1 MELLWLFV
9 NFLPFLEGS
18 LVGSQ
23 GRQNNGAK
31 TQQAKRL
38 YLNGRTFIQYSE
50 AIFVPGVGGTPLYKP
65 YRYVPP
71 QRVGLFFAALVWNG
85 YRLCRLR
92 SFWSGI
98 GHGFQGNCGSV
109 WTYLLFQF

>member
-1 MELLWLFV
+1 MELLWLLLV
-9 NFLPFLEGS
+9 NILPFLEGS

-38 YLNGRTFIQYSE
+38 YLNARTFIQYSE
-50 AIFVPGVGGTPLYKP
+50 AIFVPGVGGGGGGTPLYKP

-71 QRVGLFFAALVWNG
+71 QRVGLFFAAL
-85 YRLCRLR
+85 
-92 SFWSGI
+92 FWKR
-98 GHGFQGNCGSV
+98 V
-109 WTYLLFQF
+109 

>member
-1 MELLWLFV
+1 MELLWLLLV
-9 NFLPFLEGS
+9 NFLPFLERS
-18 LVGSQ
+18 FVGSQ

-38 YLNGRTFIQYSE
+38 YFNGRTFIQYSV

-71 QRVGLFFAALVWNG
+71 QRVGFLRRFGIWKLGLDFAHFNLEPSMVYEG
-85 YRLCRLR
+85 TTFVY
-92 SFWSGI
+92 
-98 GHGFQGNCGSV
+98 
-109 WTYLLFQF
+109 QFVRRFSS

>member
-65 YRYVPP
+65 YRYGRPK
-71 QRVGLFFAALVWNG
+71 GWGFFSPL
-85 YRLCRLR
+85 
-92 SFWSGI
+92 
-98 GHGFQGNCGSV
+98 
-109 WTYLLFQF
+109 